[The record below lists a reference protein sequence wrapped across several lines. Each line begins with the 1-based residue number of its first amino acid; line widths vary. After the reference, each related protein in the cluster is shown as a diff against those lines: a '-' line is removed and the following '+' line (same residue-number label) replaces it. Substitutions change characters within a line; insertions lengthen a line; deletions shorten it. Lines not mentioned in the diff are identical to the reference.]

1 MINFNA
7 IFFLW
12 IYIHIYMHIYI
23 YIQTCV
29 CIYTHICIYV
39 YAYTYIHMWTRIHT
53 YTYIT
58 YIHICTHT
66 HTHTYICYTYWW
78 TSSSLLNKSE
88 LKLFSTQSMVYK
100 LPNPWT
106 FIPDFVFLKPSSR
119 NNSHRCFNATFYL
132 WEFVAWLLFSWLA
145 LASPHTT
152 LLPLICF

>member
-1 MINFNA
+1 MQYSFCGY
-7 IFFLW
+7 
-12 IYIHIYMHIYI
+12 IYIYICIYTYIYKHVCVYTHTYMYICICVYIYTHVDTYTHIYI
-23 YIQTCV
+23 YY
-29 CIYTHICIYV
+29 IYTY
-39 YAYTYIHMWTRIHT
+39 M
-53 YTYIT
+53 
-58 YIHICTHT
+58 HT

-145 LASPHTT
+145 LESPHTT
-152 LLPLICF
+152 LLTLICF